1 MIWFVLLGCFC
12 CLNLWMTRRVIQA
25 GPHLDHKGLL
35 VAGIW
40 LMPGLGT
47 FIARNHL
54 RAYAP
59 EEAAGTA
66 ATHPDSAAGGAEPAP
81 EQLSVPGGP
90 VLPLRPNISLL
101 NGFPVMDWP
110 AVAGWINAHAPEDLR
125 TLARNEIRRAWLLH
139 LRDALGPHYWLHE
152 ATCAY
157 VLSPLERKAATATAE
172 YVAKTRH
179 RVTRVLNRL
188 AALPPG
194 EKSILLVMDDDAA
207 YYRYVAGY
215 YPAEGEFAF
224 SGGMFIDAGCP
235 HFIVKQADL
244 TQVEPVIAHELTH
257 SAVSH
262 LDLPLWL
269 DEGLAVNTQHKL
281 AGASPGLHTP
291 HELHAMHQRFWGEAE
306 IQQFWTGAS
315 FQRPDDGNMLSYDLA
330 RILVEQMARSWEHF
344 EDFVLH
350 ARREDAGAA
359 AARQH
364 LGIDLSAYV
373 CALLEREP
381 SPEWAPRG
389 RCEPHRGLP
398 VAPPRSQVVHP
409 ARLGGPCL
417 EPCHGPAFFHH
428 RDPALHP
435 GRVGRPHGFHPP
447 GDHAGAQGPLHVR
460 RRDPGRPS

>member
-1 MIWFVLLGCFC
+1 MTLSVLLGCLV
-12 CLNLWMTRRVIQA
+12 CLNLWMTRRVLKA
-25 GPHLDHKGLL
+25 DHRLEHKGLL

-40 LMPGLGT
+40 LMPGLGA

-54 RAYAP
+54 RAFAP

-66 ATHPDSAAGGAEPAP
+66 AAPPASGAGAAEQAP
-81 EQLSVPGGP
+81 EQLTVPGGP
-90 VLPLRPNISLL
+90 VLPLRPHIELL
-101 NGFPVMDWP
+101 NGFPVVDWH
-110 AVAGWINAHAPEDLR
+110 AVAGWVDAIEPADRRAQ
-125 TLARNEIRRAWLLH
+125 ARNQSRRAWLLH

-152 ATCAY
+152 SDCAY
-157 VLSPLERKAATATAE
+157 VLSPLERKAAAATAE

-179 RVTRVLNRL
+179 RVARVLNRL
-188 AALPPG
+188 AALPAD
-194 EKSILLVMDDDAA
+194 EKSILLVMDDDAT
-207 YYRYVAGY
+207 YYRYAAGH
-215 YPAEGEFAF
+215 YPADGEFAF

-262 LDLPLWL
+262 LNLPLWL

-291 HELHAMHQRFWGEAE
+291 HEVHAMHQRFWGEAE
-306 IQQFWTGAS
+306 IQQFWSGAS
-315 FQRPDDGNMLSYDLA
+315 FHRPDDGNMLSYDLA
-330 RILVEQMARSWEHF
+330 RILVEQMAKSWEHF

-350 ARREDAGAA
+350 SRREDAGAA

-364 LGIDLSAYV
+364 LGIDLSEYV

-389 RCEPHRGLP
+389 
-398 VAPPRSQVVHP
+398 A
-409 ARLGGPCL
+409 A
-417 EPCHGPAFFHH
+417 
-428 RDPALHP
+428 
-435 GRVGRPHGFHPP
+435 
-447 GDHAGAQGPLHVR
+447 
-460 RRDPGRPS
+460 